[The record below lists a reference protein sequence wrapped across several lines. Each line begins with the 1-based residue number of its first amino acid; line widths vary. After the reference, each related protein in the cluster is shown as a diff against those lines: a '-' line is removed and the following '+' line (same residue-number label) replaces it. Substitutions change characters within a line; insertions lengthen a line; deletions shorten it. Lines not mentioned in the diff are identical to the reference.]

1 MRKISV
7 VKNVEVDI
15 KAFNMGDFTQ
25 DKETRGSMGKVTKKE
40 LKALAERLGLTYS
53 EDEINFSKKL
63 LNAYLT
69 KQ

>member
-1 MRKISV
+1 MRKITV

-25 DKETRGSMGKVTKKE
+25 DKETRGSMNKVTKKE
-40 LKALAERLGLTYS
+40 LKVLAERLGLTYS